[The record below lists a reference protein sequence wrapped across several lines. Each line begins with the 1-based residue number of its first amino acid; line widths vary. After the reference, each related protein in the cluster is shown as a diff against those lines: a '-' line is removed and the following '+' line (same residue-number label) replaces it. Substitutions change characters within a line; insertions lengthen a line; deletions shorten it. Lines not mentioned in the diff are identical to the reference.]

1 MRRTGFR
8 LSVAVLSV
16 AVVASCARRSEDHV
30 KRGDQ
35 LVLEKKYSAA
45 IIEYRMV
52 LQKDAKNG
60 EVRLKL
66 GDVYAWLSDTRNAY
80 REYVRAADTMP
91 DNVDAQLK
99 AGALLLMGNQFAEA
113 KVRAEIVLRKSPRHP
128 GGLTLLG
135 NALAGLNDMSGAFER
150 LTEAIAADPS
160 GGVLYSN
167 LGALQLAR
175 GDRQMAEASFKKAVR
190 ATPNAVSA
198 HISLAHFYR
207 SQGRD
212 VDAEATLKEA
222 LQIDGQNVQVN
233 SNLAEMYV
241 RTGRAILAEAPLK
254 AVADALK
261 TAPSQF
267 ALAEYYLR
275 TNRAKQA
282 SAILDKL
289 AATQENYAL
298 AKARLAAIDYSQGRA
313 AEAHK
318 TLDELLKRAPGNR
331 AALLLKARLL
341 HIEKKFDEA
350 MPFAKAAAAADPS
363 NGADAY
369 FVTAQIYVAKGRL
382 EEALDALRQVLK
394 LDPRSAPAQLALAR
408 LYAAKGDK
416 QPAIEFAQ
424 QAVAIAPSDPDA
436 RLTLVRALL
445 ATGDTERAETQIATL
460 LTQFPSSAPVH
471 VQVGALYLARKDQ
484 PRARTA
490 FTRALDLD
498 AASAEALAGLVTL
511 DLGARNASAALGRL
525 EARLRAAPDDGR
537 AWYLAARAYAIVG
550 DLTRTEQALRKT
562 IELDPA
568 NAQAFGMLGDIFAMR
583 GKLEDAT
590 HEFEKWSN
598 RQPRSIAAHTMVAL
612 LLEKQHKQPEARRR
626 YERILEIDP
635 QAAIAANNLAWLY
648 TEAGG
653 NLDLATDLA
662 QRAKSQVPDQPA
674 FNDTLGWIYYKKDL
688 VEQAVPFF
696 TQAIEKDG
704 DTPLYHYHLGLAYAK
719 QGEDSRAIA
728 SLKRAL
734 TLDARFD
741 GADEARRVVA
751 ELQIP

>member
-1 MRRTGFR
+1 MRRIGIR
-8 LSVAVLSV
+8 SSVAVLSV
-16 AVVASCARRSEDHV
+16 AVLASCAKSPEEHI

-35 LVLEKKYSAA
+35 FVVEKKYSEA
-45 IIEYRMV
+45 IIEYRAV

-80 REYVRAADTMP
+80 REYVRAADTLP

-113 KVRAEIVLRKSPRHP
+113 KVRAENVLRKSPRHP

-135 NALAGLNDMSGAFER
+135 NALAGLNDMTGAFER
-150 LTEAIAADPS
+150 LTQAIDADPN
-160 GGVLYSN
+160 GGALYSN

-198 HISLAHFYR
+198 RVSLAHFYR
-207 SQGRD
+207 SQGRE
-212 VDAEATLKEA
+212 VEAEATLKEA
-222 LQIDGQNVQVN
+222 VHIDPQNVQVN
-233 SNLAEMYV
+233 SNLAELYV
-241 RTGRAILAEAPLK
+241 RTGRALQAEAPLK
-254 AVADALK
+254 ALADTLK
-261 TAPSQF
+261 NGPSQF
-267 ALAEYYLR
+267 ALAEYYMR
-275 TNRAKQA
+275 TNRAKEA

-289 AATQENYAL
+289 AGSKEHYAL
-298 AKARLAAIDYSQGRA
+298 AKARLAALDYSQGRA

-318 TLDELLKRAPGNR
+318 TLDEILKREPTNR
-331 AALLLKARLL
+331 TALLLKARLL
-341 HIEKKFDEA
+341 FIEKKFDEA
-350 MPFAKAAAAADPS
+350 LPFARAAATADS
-363 NGADAY
+363 ANASDGY
-369 FVTAQIYVAKGRL
+369 FVVAQIYLSKGRI

-408 LYAAKGDK
+408 LYAARGEK

-424 QAVAIAPSDPDA
+424 QAVAMAPADPDA

-445 ATGDTERAETQIATL
+445 ATGDTERAEKQIATL
-460 LTQFPSSAPVH
+460 LAQFPKSALVH
-471 VQVGALYLARKDQ
+471 VQIGALYLARKDQ
-484 PRARTA
+484 PGARAA
-490 FTRALDLD
+490 FTRALALD
-498 AASAEALAGLVTL
+498 AASPEALAGLVTL
-511 DLGARNASAALGRL
+511 DLGARNASAALGRV

-537 AWYLAARAYAIVG
+537 AWYLAARAYALVG
-550 DLTRTEQALRKT
+550 DVTRTEQALRKT
-562 IELDPA
+562 LELDA
-568 NAQAFGMLGDIFAMR
+568 GNAQAFGMLGDIFGMR
-583 GKLEDAT
+583 GKIDEAT
-590 HEFEKWSN
+590 HEFELWAEH
-598 RQPRSIAAHTMVAL
+598 QPKSIAAQTMVAL
-612 LLEKQHKQPEARRR
+612 LLEKQHKLADAKRR

-635 QAAIAANNLAWLY
+635 HAAIAANNLAWLY
-648 TEAGG
+648 AEAGG

-688 VEQAVPFF
+688 VEQAVPLF

-704 DTPLYHYHLGLAYAK
+704 DTPLYHYHLGMAYAK

-734 TLDARFD
+734 TLGAKFD
-741 GADEARRVVA
+741 EADEARRVVA
-751 ELQIP
+751 ELQVP